1 MDLSTWALLV
11 IAVVALVGACLQRV
25 SGMGLGLIGAP
36 VLSLIVG
43 PVAGVLIINVLA
55 AVNAIFQTLSVRD
68 NVDWRKFWL
77 IGPVMLVGAIPGA
90 WVVHNTPTAP
100 LQVIVGGLVLL
111 GLTVTTVMPEHVR
124 IGGRGYAMASGV
136 VGGFMNTLAGIA
148 GPAITVYAQAS
159 RWPQKTFAATLQP
172 LFFVSGVLS
181 LTVKELSA
189 AEPIISQA
197 PWHVW
202 GIGVVGMVVGLK
214 VGTAIAKRTDVRKA
228 RRLAL
233 IVASTGAA
241 VTLVRGLIGM
251 F

>member
-55 AVNAIFQTLSVRD
+55 TVNAIFQTLSVRD

-124 IGGRGYAMASGV
+124 IDGRRYAMASGA

-148 GPAITVYAQAS
+148 GPAITVYA
-159 RWPQKTFAATLQP
+159 
-172 LFFVSGVLS
+172 LS
-181 LTVKELSA
+181 L
-189 AEPIISQA
+189 IHI
-197 PWHVW
+197 
-202 GIGVVGMVVGLK
+202 
-214 VGTAIAKRTDVRKA
+214 
-228 RRLAL
+228 
-233 IVASTGAA
+233 
-241 VTLVRGLIGM
+241 
-251 F
+251 